1 MVDRQ
6 VGAHLTTHCE
16 LGLRARGRDHTRA
29 GGLGKL
35 NRSCSDTTRAAVD
48 EHNLSGLQ
56 ARAAVEPKPA
66 RLVVDEKRRGLRER
80 HRLRDL
86 QNCVG
91 LGMRDLCVAA
101 PLRAVLGD
109 SGEDAVS
116 RLKSA
121 AGRRRFDFA
130 CHLGAG
136 HEGQLRLDLI
146 RAANL
151 EQVEKIDRCRADTY
165 PDELCR

>member
-1 MVDRQ
+1 
-6 VGAHLTTHCE
+6 
-16 LGLRARGRDHTRA
+16 
-29 GGLGKL
+29 
-35 NRSCSDTTRAAVD
+35 
-48 EHNLSGLQ
+48 
-56 ARAAVEPKPA
+56 
-66 RLVVDEKRRGLRER
+66 
-80 HRLRDL
+80 
-86 QNCVG
+86 
-91 LGMRDLCVAA
+91 MRDLCVAA
-101 PLRAVLGD
+101 ALRAVLGD

-121 AGRRRFDFA
+121 ASRRPFDFA